1 MIPAHS
7 SHRITVAM
15 ARSRPSLMSRLKAA
29 IGLSRQRARL
39 AQLDDATLRDIG
51 ITRAEAMHEAK
62 RAFWDAP
69 DNWRA

>member
-1 MIPAHS
+1 
-7 SHRITVAM
+7 
-15 ARSRPSLMSRLKAA
+15 MSRLKAA